1 MYMYMLWDMDY
12 VCGVCMDVAY
22 TVWCMYV
29 VYVCGVWV
37 WHTQYG
43 VCMWCM
49 DVVYGCGI
57 HSMVYVCGVWMW
69 CMGVCCDVV

>member
-12 VCGVCMDVAY
+12 VCGVCIWCMDVAY

-29 VYVCGVWV
+29 VY
-37 WHTQYG
+37 
-43 VCMWCM
+43 
-49 DVVYGCGI
+49 GCGI
-57 HSMVYVCGVWMW
+57 HSVVYVCGVWMW